1 MTEPPAGKPGGIP
14 QWLPILPRQDY
25 ISQSMGGE
33 AWVIDWLYANG
44 TYAAGRYVGQAYEPQ
59 SATSLTVMGHA
70 AWISTEGAYTTITVP
85 LPGNQT
91 FFFSG
96 TTSLQNVRQLAEAAL
111 GHLDELLPI
120 GTTSTSGF
128 SC

>member
-1 MTEPPAGKPGGIP
+1 
-14 QWLPILPRQDY
+14 
-25 ISQSMGGE
+25 
-33 AWVIDWLYANG
+33 
-44 TYAAGRYVGQAYEPQ
+44 VGQAYEPQ

-70 AWISTEGAYTTITVP
+70 AWISMEGAYTTITVP

-96 TTSLQNVRQLAEAAL
+96 TTGPGGVRQLAEAAII
-111 GHLDELLPI
+111 HLDQLLPI
-120 GTTSTSGF
+120 ETTSTSGF